1 MMFMMVSMMMSVM
14 VSVMVDIMVSV
25 MMSMVVSMMVVLRCD
40 FLSICGD
47 VFSTYSYKF
56 RRLRRSFIGCVFR
69 RLDSGRSDQRKKRE
83 NESQSQHDDICSD
96 LLFSVGQF
104 LLAFESIV
112 STF

>member
-1 MMFMMVSMMMSVM
+1 MV
-14 VSVMVDIMVSV
+14 VSVGVDIMVSV
-25 MMSMVVSMMVVLRCD
+25 VMSVVVDIVVSMMVVLRCN
-40 FLSICGD
+40 FLSIGGD

-83 NESQSQHDDICSD
+83 NKSQSQHDDICSD